1 MHERSLNNQLVGGL
15 EHDFL
20 FFHIL
25 EIIIPTDELIFLRG
39 VGIPPAR
46 QFLMNVTCRNWRV
59 LNGSLSAG

>member
-1 MHERSLNNQLVGGL
+1 MHERSPNNQLVGGL
-15 EHDFL
+15 EYDFC
-20 FFHIL
+20 FHIL

-46 QFLMNVTCRNWRV
+46 PFLMNVTCRNWRV